1 MKAFL
6 NRIFAVDKKI
16 KFWDEIGFKLAAED
30 GQLIT
35 ITPLRKTFD
44 HSNGGMMIFFSAETD
59 LKYKPKMSNEEV
71 YFPDEMVTKLNRA
84 FHYYANLISVTEV
97 CRVDISAP
105 SPSMGFIPVSQEEKD
120 FLDKAKRLHD
130 ELIAKLVFGGNFLEA
145 VAKDQLL
152 DRAEGL
158 SFVAAANSLTDNVAK
173 LHEFVRLFE
182 RAFSVPSN
190 ELVKLLFMFLSQN
203 KLFDYTEDEIKSW
216 IIEKRDA
223 ATHADKRSSF
233 VFSADLI
240 DDIDRISQAAYDVLF
255 NKTVWHDK
263 STTRRNILNF
273 KTIHNKRGFAL
284 IKDKEGEEKEYIRF
298 DGNIFFRAE
307 INDID
312 FYSNPPKL
320 PKNWWIRRTSD

>member
-6 NRIFAVDKKI
+6 NRILVIDKKI

-30 GQLIT
+30 GRLIT

-44 HSNGGMMIFFSAETD
+44 HPNDGMMIFFSAEID
-59 LKYKPKMSNEEV
+59 LKYKPKMSSEEV
-71 YFPDEMVTKLNRA
+71 YFPDEIVTMLNRA
-84 FHYYANLISVTEV
+84 FRYYANLISVSEV
-97 CRVDISAP
+97 CRVDISSP
-105 SPSMGFIPVSQEEKD
+105 SPSMGFIPISREEKD
-120 FLDKAKRLHD
+120 FLDKAKKLHD
-130 ELIAKLVFGGNFLEA
+130 ELFARAVFGGNFLDA

-190 ELVKLLFMFLSQN
+190 ELVKLLFIFLSQN

-223 ATHADKRSSF
+223 ATHADRRNSF
-233 VFSADLI
+233 VFSIDLI
-240 DDIDRISQAAYDVLF
+240 GDIDRINQAAYDVLF

-263 STTRRNILNF
+263 STTRRNLLNF
-273 KTIHNKRGFAL
+273 KMIHNKDHFTI
-284 IKDKEGEEKEYIRF
+284 IKGKEEEDIRF
-298 DGNIFFRAE
+298 NGTIFFRPDVT
-307 INDID
+307 DID
-312 FYSNPPKL
+312 FYSNPQKL
-320 PKNWWIRRTSD
+320 PKNWWIKRT